1 MGKFRI
7 KMRRFRFRRGRK
19 HRHSTREHLMPLV
32 AFIPNLITMLAAC
45 CGISSIAFSVS
56 KKWEFAL
63 LALFAS
69 CICDFMDGC
78 VARALNASS
87 KIGAELDSLA
97 DFVDFGVAPGLFM
110 YYWMTS
116 QESFSKIPSEITDTI
131 KPLLLVLAL
140 FYAMSCAYRLARF
153 NTMLNEP
160 SDPRWKHY
168 FMGIPAPGGCYILL
182 TPVLLWQ
189 GVSGLTP
196 LLVRLGVNDPERYKE
211 IFCSPYLGAAMLFI
225 AGALMVSQMPTLA
238 LKYLKLPK
246 SSWLLVLAI
255 LIPSFAVLHF
265 WMTIGIVGCLYL
277 FSVPV
282 CAYFFSK
289 TNVAPESENGVPSSD
304 AAATSEDE
312 KNESGVG
319 Q

>member
-1 MGKFRI
+1 MGKFR
-7 KMRRFRFRRGRK
+7 KNRKPRRE
-19 HRHSTREHLMPLV
+19 SSEHLMPVV

-45 CGISSIAFSVS
+45 CGISSIVFSVNQ
-56 KKWEFAL
+56 KWEYAL

-69 CICDFMDGC
+69 GICDFMDGC

-110 YYWMTS
+110 YYWMIS
-116 QESFSKIPSEITDTI
+116 QESFVDNPTVRH
-131 KPLLLVLAL
+131 LLLVLSL

-168 FMGIPAPGGCYILL
+168 FMGIPAPGGCFILL
-182 TPVLLWQ
+182 TPVLLWL
-189 GVSGLTP
+189 GFSG
-196 LLVRLGVNDPERYKE
+196 NEKYKDF
-211 IFCSPYLGAAMLFI
+211 FCSPYVGAAMLFI
-225 AGALMVSQMPTLA
+225 AGALMVSQLPTLA

-246 SSWLLVLAI
+246 SSWILVLAI
-255 LIPSFAVLHF
+255 LVPSFAVLHF
-265 WMTIGIVGCLYL
+265 WMTLGIVGCIY
-277 FSVPV
+277 FVTIPF

-289 TNVAPESENGVPSSD
+289 ASI
-304 AAATSEDE
+304 ATEEE
-312 KNESGVG
+312 KNEGVG
-319 Q
+319 GQ